1 MFAYGLWSLPPPNA
15 TPYHPRHATP
25 CRPRPNE
32 NDSHRHLVS
41 HRHSAEALFQT
52 KNNGRCKMDDLDH
65 AAFEAFMLELENES
79 LIEDGEEICEE
90 ND

>member
-1 MFAYGLWSLPPPNA
+1 M
-15 TPYHPRHATP
+15 
-25 CRPRPNE
+25 
-32 NDSHRHLVS
+32 S
-41 HRHSAEALFQT
+41 HRHSAEALLQP

-79 LIEDGEEICEE
+79 LIEEGEEICEE